1 MSLLTYNELVKF
13 VEDGHIEG
21 VHPDNINGG
30 SIDLN
35 LAPGF
40 IFEGIPLD
48 DGFIDLGKKETPR
61 MVNDPGDTLLLP
73 PGGFALASTAQV
85 FHLPNDIAGHYMLKS
100 SLARAGMNHL
110 LAGWA
115 DPGWHS
121 SALTLELLNVLRYH
135 TMTLKAGDKIGQ
147 MVFWRGEEVPEQASY
162 ATRGQYNNDLK
173 TTASKG
179 AR

>member
-1 MSLLTYNELVKF
+1 MSLLTYNELVNF

-30 SIDLN
+30 SIDLT

-40 IFEGIPLD
+40 IFEGTPLD
-48 DGFIDLGKKETPR
+48 DGIVDLGKKETPR
-61 MVNDPGDTLLLP
+61 MINDRGGELMLQPGE
-73 PGGFALASTAQV
+73 FALASTAQV

-100 SLARAGMNHL
+100 SLARAGMQHL
-110 LAGWA
+110 FAGWA
-115 DPGWHS
+115 DPGWHGS
-121 SALTLELLNVLRYH
+121 SLTLELINVLRH
-135 TMTLKAGDKIGQ
+135 HTLKLNAGDKVGQ
-147 MVFWRGEEVPEQASY
+147 MVFWRGEAVPEEASY

-173 TTASKG
+173 ATASKG